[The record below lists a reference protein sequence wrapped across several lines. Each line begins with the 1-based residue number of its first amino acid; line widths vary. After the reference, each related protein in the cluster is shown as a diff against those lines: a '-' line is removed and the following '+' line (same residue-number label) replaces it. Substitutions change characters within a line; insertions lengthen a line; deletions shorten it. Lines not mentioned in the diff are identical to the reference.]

1 MSNTIIRARRRHR
14 FVILDQR
21 AVEDT
26 RLSWAARGLLAY
38 LLSRPDDW
46 RVLINDLRK
55 RGDLGRDGTFDFR
68 GPVMNRAASAGA
80 ATWSRRSLVHHI
92 RICRI
97 RLSQIRLHRIR

>member
-1 MSNTIIRARRRHR
+1 MSNTIIRAPRRHR

-21 AVEDT
+21 AVDDT

-55 RGDLGRDGTFDFR
+55 RGDLARWYLQ
-68 GPVMNRAASAGA
+68 AAAGI
-80 ATWSRRSLVHHI
+80 T
-92 RICRI
+92 
-97 RLSQIRLHRIR
+97 